1 MTVKTI
7 NKILADRDTA
17 SLTIWSPVFAFE
29 DTMDTMGRLEL
40 LSESGN
46 IVVSENRRI
55 QSIYALPRR

>member
-7 NKILADRDTA
+7 DKILVDSDTA
-17 SLTIWSPVFAFE
+17 SLTIWGPIFAFE

-55 QSIYALPRR
+55 KSIYALPWR